1 MSGDSA
7 ELRNAAKI
15 IAPYNGWV
23 YGLAGT
29 GTATATDLSLL
40 GYPMTGASGGN
51 APDPGLLSDILANTQ
66 STSNIDF
73 TGLLGKYAR
82 LTAYG
87 ATFWI
92 VNGASSAAVSTTN
105 APVIPTGTANLS
117 GVGVPEPV
125 FQNTWVDIFISVN
138 TRWLGAISSTSGSGV
153 FLMIRPS
160 SVGANG

>member
-1 MSGDSA
+1 MSGDST

-15 IAPYNGWV
+15 ICPYNGWV
-23 YGLAGT
+23 YGLYGSGA
-29 GTATATDLSLL
+29 ATATDLSTL
-40 GYPMTGASGGN
+40 GYPLTGAYGGN
-51 APDPGLLSDILANTQ
+51 APDPGNLSDIMANMQ

-87 ATFWI
+87 ANFWI
-92 VNGASSAAVSTTN
+92 VNGAGSAAVSAGN

-117 GVGVPEPV
+117 GVGVPEPI
-125 FQNTWVDIFISVN
+125 FQNTWVDLFVSVN
-138 TRWLGAISSTSGSGV
+138 TRWLGAISSASGSGV

-160 SVGANG
+160 SVGGNG

>member
-23 YGLAGT
+23 YGLYGP

-40 GYPMTGASGGN
+40 GYPLTGGSSGN
-51 APDPGLLSDILANTQ
+51 APDPGLLTDVLANLQ
-66 STSNIDF
+66 STSNISF
-73 TGLLGKYAR
+73 TGLLGRYVR
-82 LTAYG
+82 MTAYG

-92 VNGASSAAVSTTN
+92 VNGASSAAVSAAN
-105 APVIPTGTANLS
+105 APVIPTGTANLT
-117 GVGVPEPV
+117 GVGVPEPI
-125 FQNTWVDIFISVN
+125 FQNTWVDLFISVN
-138 TRWLGAISSTSGSGV
+138 TRWLGAISSASGSGV